1 VRRGRARPTLFP
13 RPRGTRHNTSL
24 PKTSIRCDVADE
36 DVAEGRGCDAT
47 YCACPLGKTVDERSL
62 KDGAGPEAVVVGEAC
77 GCHIMVTAT
86 EKQGTAFVF
95 DVSIPASPDLL
106 FVQHLSPASETKN
119 PSVAYDDGTLGEVD
133 PESMTFLAA
142 ADSPTGYAGVMF
154 AGAWSGTLSL
164 YEFKKAPRAIPP
176 RLATCPLTLTLPTCA
191 PTSGGRQQVQHLPRG
206 VHPRP
211 QLPGDP
217 GPARTSLRLDRD
229 LPGGLRRC
237 VRRNVPQGALVKSAL
252 CSTRSPTRRVITL
265 RGTQRTWLSW
275 MSSLPAQPLY
285 LAIFVAPMGRSCV
298 ADPIVRSGFTPG
310 SCPWE
315 PRQPLVATSRLR
327 TSYDCKEPETSQVLN
342 VPPKRGALL
351 AWCDD

>member
-1 VRRGRARPTLFP
+1 
-13 RPRGTRHNTSL
+13 
-24 PKTSIRCDVADE
+24 VADE

-164 YEFKKAPRAIPP
+164 YEFKKADGSKCS
-176 RLATCPLTLTLPTCA
+176 TCPAGCT
-191 PTSGGRQQVQHLPRG
+191 
-206 VHPRP
+206 
-211 QLPGDP
+211 P
-217 GPARTSLRLDRD
+217 GPNYPATQDRRE
-229 LPGGLRRC
+229 LLF
-237 VRRNVPQGALVKSAL
+237 A
-252 CSTRSPTRRVITL
+252 STVTC
-265 RGTQRTWLSW
+265 
-275 MSSLPAQPLY
+275 PA
-285 LAIFVAPMGRSCV
+285 GCV
-298 ADPIVRSGFTPG
+298 A
-310 SCPWE
+310 
-315 PRQPLVATSRLR
+315 A
-327 TSYDCKEPETSQVLN
+327 
-342 VPPKRGALL
+342 
-351 AWCDD
+351 

>member
-1 VRRGRARPTLFP
+1 MTAPSARRVATLVVVP
-13 RPRGTRHNTSL
+13 PALLRSHHSPPPHAL
-24 PKTSIRCDVADE
+24 PK
-36 DVAEGRGCDAT
+36 
-47 YCACPLGKTVDERSL
+47 
-62 KDGAGPEAVVVGEAC
+62 
-77 GCHIMVTAT
+77 
-86 EKQGTAFVF
+86 
-95 DVSIPASPDLL
+95 
-106 FVQHLSPASETKN
+106 
-119 PSVAYDDGTLGEVD
+119 VD

-176 RLATCPLTLTLPTCA
+176 RLATCPLTLTLPTCT

-285 LAIFVAPMGRSCV
+285 LAIFVAPMGRVWQTLLSG
-298 ADPIVRSGFTPG
+298 ADSHRDRVPG
-310 SCPWE
+310 NLGNHWW
-315 PRQPLVATSRLR
+315 RRV
-327 TSYDCKEPETSQVLN
+327 DCA
-342 VPPKRGALL
+342 PPTTAKSPKPAR
-351 AWCDD
+351 C

>member
-1 VRRGRARPTLFP
+1 MTAPSARRVATLVVVP
-13 RPRGTRHNTSL
+13 PALLRSHHSPPPHAL
-24 PKTSIRCDVADE
+24 PK
-36 DVAEGRGCDAT
+36 
-47 YCACPLGKTVDERSL
+47 
-62 KDGAGPEAVVVGEAC
+62 
-77 GCHIMVTAT
+77 
-86 EKQGTAFVF
+86 
-95 DVSIPASPDLL
+95 
-106 FVQHLSPASETKN
+106 
-119 PSVAYDDGTLGEVD
+119 VD

-176 RLATCPLTLTLPTCA
+176 RLATCPLTLTLPTCT

-252 CSTRSPTRRVITL
+252 CSTRSPTRRVIERCWRGVMTDVSSHTTCQLYGRITVTMNVLTTRKTEKERQGPTTVYTL
-265 RGTQRTWLSW
+265 CRRAPPHLD
-275 MSSLPAQPLY
+275 LPADE
-285 LAIFVAPMGRSCV
+285 R
-298 ADPIVRSGFTPG
+298 R
-310 SCPWE
+310 
-315 PRQPLVATSRLR
+315 
-327 TSYDCKEPETSQVLN
+327 
-342 VPPKRGALL
+342 
-351 AWCDD
+351 